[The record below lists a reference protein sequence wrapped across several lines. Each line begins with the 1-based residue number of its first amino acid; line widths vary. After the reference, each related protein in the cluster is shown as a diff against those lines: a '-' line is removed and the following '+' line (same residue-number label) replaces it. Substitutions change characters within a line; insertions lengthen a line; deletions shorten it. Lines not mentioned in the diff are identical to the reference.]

1 MPVRD
6 TDIFCDGFLNEIDE
20 VFTIDLTS
28 KMVQN
33 EEDGTAGAHQ
43 DEEVA
48 HAVVGI
54 HPILTRNICAAIESI
69 GFREKSRMGC

>member
-6 TDIFCDGFLNEIDE
+6 TDIFCDGFLKESDE

-33 EEDGTAGAHQ
+33 EEGGTAGAHQ

-54 HPILTRNICAAIESI
+54 HPFLMCNICAAIESI
-69 GFREKSRMGC
+69 GLREKSRMGC